1 MINIF
6 ALFFTSEFQLNY
18 EPIHLLLGAGI
29 GIVVIVILIKKIINR
44 RNRTWTKTVTPSG
57 EGEYKD
63 GNHEGKSCP
72 FKNKTAS
79 VNTGLYI

>member
-1 MINIF
+1 MLKISSKFMDSKIAMFSILALAAIF
-6 ALFFTSEFQLNY
+6 AMALPMDTAVAQTY
-18 EPIHLLLGAGI
+18 EISAD
-29 GIVVIVILIKKIINR
+29 
-44 RNRTWTKTVTPSG
+44 G

-79 VNTGLYI
+79 VNIGSNI

>member
-1 MINIF
+1 MLKLSSRFMDSKIAMFSILALAAIF
-6 ALFFTSEFQLNY
+6 AMALPMDTAVAQTSDVS
-18 EPIHLLLGAGI
+18 PD
-29 GIVVIVILIKKIINR
+29 
-44 RNRTWTKTVTPSG
+44 G

-79 VNTGLYI
+79 VNAGLNI